1 MATYR
6 KATEKDISKG
16 KGKSTDE
23 LSLAEATAYF
33 NKRAGETGAK
43 KFRYKGEVY
52 DLSGNKSTVAA
63 TPKPSTKAADDKPMR
78 PRARPAAPEK
88 VAMPTG
94 NGGGGAD
101 AGNMPATGVAKPK
114 SYTSSGRGF
123 GAGEMARR
131 RTDAKKAAEAKDAA
145 RNAKEESSNTG
156 KKVAAGAAAVGIGA
170 AGVRA
175 AMDKAATNRAAAR
188 AAASKPPAASAT
200 TPSPAERAAA
210 RLKLAAEKP
219 ATKTTVTVPKYNN
232 IGVSR
237 GRNWVPESAFTD
249 KPTPS
254 KESTTKPVTRG
265 ADARTAPKTGDK
277 AAAARAAAKTAATS
291 KKGGPRVGQSKAAT
305 PTATRGAGGG
315 VSATPSKTVA
325 PTVTRGAGSGVRLSP
340 SPVMGLVLG
349 RGGNRRLIKG
359 NGVLEGPPMLFMNKG
374 GMVKKGKK

>member
-1 MATYR
+1 MAKTYR

-52 DLSGNKSTVAA
+52 DLSGEKAPTAAPKSSATESKPSKPA
-63 TPKPSTKAADDKPMR
+63 TPQKVVNTVR
-78 PRARPAAPEK
+78 PEASSKSR
-88 VAMPTG
+88 TT
-94 NGGGGAD
+94 GGGGAD
-101 AGNMPATGVAKPK
+101 HMPATGSTTSKK
-114 SYTSSGRGF
+114 SGGRGD
-123 GAGEMARR
+123 GASEVGRR
-131 RTDAKKAAEAKDAA
+131 KADATRQRVEKMLKDEASRK
-145 RNAKEESSNTG
+145 AKEESSNTG
-156 KKVAAGAAAVGIGA
+156 KKVATGAVVVGIGA

-175 AMDKAATNRAAAR
+175 AMDKAATARAAAR

-200 TPSPAERAAA
+200 TPSPAERATA

-237 GRNWVPESAFTD
+237 GREWVPESAFTD
-249 KPTPS
+249 KPAAS
-254 KESTTKPVTRG
+254 KGSTTKPVTRG
-265 ADARTAPKTGDK
+265 ADARTAPKTGDR
-277 AAAARAAAKTAATS
+277 AAAARAAAKTAATP
-291 KKGGPRVGQSKAAT
+291 KKGGPRVGQSK
-305 PTATRGAGGG
+305 PTK
-315 VSATPSKTVA
+315 SA
-325 PTVTRGAGSGVRLSP
+325 VTRGAAGGVRAP

-359 NGVLEGPPMLFMNKG
+359 SGVLEGPPMLMLNKG